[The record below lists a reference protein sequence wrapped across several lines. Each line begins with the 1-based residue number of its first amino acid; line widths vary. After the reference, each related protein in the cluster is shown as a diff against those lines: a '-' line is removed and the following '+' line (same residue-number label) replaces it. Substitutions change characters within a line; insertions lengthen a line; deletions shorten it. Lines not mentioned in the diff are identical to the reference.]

1 MKKFVG
7 IISKLY
13 LQIVA
18 LALAAPALAVPVP
31 PSEPLESGQLKT
43 ILAGVVD
50 VVAGLAGIIAV
61 LFLVYGGIM
70 YMVGGPK
77 GNETGRGII
86 TNALI
91 GLAVVVLSYL
101 IVKFLLSALGVGGG
115 SFT

>member
-7 IISKLY
+7 IISRLY
-13 LQIVA
+13 LQIMT

-31 PSEPLESGQLKT
+31 ETQPITSGNLKT
-43 ILAGVVD
+43 MIANIVD

-70 YMVGGPK
+70 YIVGG
-77 GNETGRGII
+77 ETGNKAGRAII

-101 IVKFLLSALGVGGG
+101 IVRFLLGALGVGGG
-115 SFT
+115 SF